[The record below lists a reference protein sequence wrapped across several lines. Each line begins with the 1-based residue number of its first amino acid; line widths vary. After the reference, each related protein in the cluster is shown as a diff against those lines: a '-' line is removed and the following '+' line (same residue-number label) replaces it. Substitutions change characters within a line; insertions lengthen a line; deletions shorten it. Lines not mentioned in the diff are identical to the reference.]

1 MKNIS
6 SNIKVSY
13 IYNLLMN
20 FDMTSAIWVLYLSYK
35 GLSLAEIGVIEA
47 IFHVSSVLGEIPT
60 GAAAD
65 FIGKRTSIILGRIMS
80 VISGVIMIF
89 GNNFF
94 VFSIAFVF
102 SALGHNLN
110 SGAEESLIYDTL
122 KQLNKEDEYN
132 KTAGKI
138 AVMMEAGSGL
148 AVFIGGVLSDI
159 KFVYAYILSL
169 IIQIVAFTVSTLY
182 VEPARKSK
190 NEITTSNFLDHINE
204 SKNIFF
210 KDKKVFY
217 LILFSE
223 ITATIAMTIYYYSQK
238 YFGDMRYAKT
248 VIAIILL
255 SDNVVQAFA
264 AKIAYRLENKLKEKG
279 IVILIPTLYMVSII
293 GLFFFKGNIV
303 IVFFLVCSFSCGITY
318 PIFSNYINSCISS
331 KYRATILSFQSICY
345 SVFMIVVFPI
355 IGFFGDK
362 YGINNAFLFIMF
374 LIIPVAFIG
383 KGIVKTSIHN
393 L

>member
-1 MKNIS
+1 MKKINR
-6 SNIKVSY
+6 NIKVSY

-35 GLSLAEIGVIEA
+35 GLSLAEIGIIEA

-80 VISGVIMIF
+80 IVSGIIMIF

-122 KQLNKEDEYN
+122 KQLKKEDEYN

-138 AVMMEAGSGL
+138 AVMMEVGSGL

-169 IIQIVAFTVSTLY
+169 IIQIAAFITSTLY
-182 VEPARKSK
+182 VEPVGKSK
-190 NEITTSNFLDHINE
+190 NEITSSNFLTHINE

-210 KDKKVFY
+210 KDKRVFY

-238 YFGDMRYAKT
+238 YFGDMKYAKT

-264 AKIAYRLENKLKEKG
+264 AKIAYRLEDKLKEKG

-318 PIFSNYINSCISS
+318 PIFSNYINSCILS

-362 YGINNAFLFIMF
+362 YGINNAFLLIMF

-383 KGIVKTSIHN
+383 KGIVKISIHN